1 MRFAALPPY
10 PLNMQFRDFTV
21 LKPLNPPFGALI
33 FGVPVAQVAAEPSL
47 QLFVCMSDPLAF
59 SVQKIF
65 EACLL
70 TTTTRLDQ
78 L

>member
-1 MRFAALPPY
+1 
-10 PLNMQFRDFTV
+10 MQFRDFTV

-65 EACLL
+65 EAAS
-70 TTTTRLDQ
+70 
-78 L
+78 